1 MLNNEIHEKHMKNI
15 LTAIFT
21 DEIGQFLAFKGGT
34 LVYLNYNLDR
44 FSTDIDLDILDLN
57 QEQAIIERI
66 REILYRIGDVK
77 NETLGKT
84 IHRWM
89 FRYDDTSMNIKV
101 ELNKRIWQNNTYD
114 SQIIENIPINCMT
127 PDCIFANKL
136 VALSERFYN
145 RDLYDINFFF
155 KHNFPIQEL
164 IIQERTSL
172 STNDFLHKF
181 IDDLPNNFTESSILS
196 GLGEVLDDKQKSRVK
211 KSLLLETINQ
221 INNFLSKQSF
231 SDWK

>member
-1 MLNNEIHEKHMKNI
+1 MLNNEIHKKHMKNI
-15 LTAIFT
+15 LTSIFT

-44 FSTDIDLDILDLN
+44 FSTDIDLDILDLE

-66 REILYRIGDVK
+66 REILFRIGDVK

-101 ELNKRIWQNNTYD
+101 ELNKRNWQNNTYD
-114 SQIIENIPINCMT
+114 TQIIENVSINCMT

-145 RDLYDINFFF
+145 RDLYDVNFFF
-155 KHNFPIQEL
+155 KHNFPIQESL
-164 IIQERTSL
+164 IQERTSL
-172 STNDFLHKF
+172 STNDFLHKL

-196 GLGEVLDDKQKSRVK
+196 GLGEVLDDKQKNRVK
-211 KSLLLETINQ
+211 TSLLKETIDQ
-221 INNFLSKQSF
+221 INFYKSSK
-231 SDWK
+231 